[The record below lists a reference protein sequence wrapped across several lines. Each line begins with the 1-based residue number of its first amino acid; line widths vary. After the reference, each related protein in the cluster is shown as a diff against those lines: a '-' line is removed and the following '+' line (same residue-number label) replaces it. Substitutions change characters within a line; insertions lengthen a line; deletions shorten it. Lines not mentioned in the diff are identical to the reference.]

1 VTATPKPRRKPGR
14 SIPDSQRHGPAPI
27 KLRLSATG
35 LAQLDA
41 AAEVYGSRPRAI
53 AAGLSLAEQF
63 DAALDVGAVI
73 FAREGPQVS
82 VLVTDDVGQV
92 LVQGAGPDAGAA
104 LAACVS
110 GKK

>member
-35 LAQLDA
+35 LAQLDDA
-41 AAEVYGSRPRAI
+41 AAIHGSRPRAI
-53 AAGLSLAEQF
+53 AAGLSLAERL

-73 FAREGPQVS
+73 FTREGGLYRVVIAGVGGVELSGEGES
-82 VLVTDDVGQV
+82 VL
-92 LVQGAGPDAGAA
+92 AA
-104 LAACVS
+104 LGACV
-110 GKK
+110 GR